1 MLKRLVAA
9 VGIAVLAIAGAQAQ
23 EMKTVRVGTTNLS
36 SDIGLFLAQK
46 RGYFTE
52 EGVKVELI
60 PFDSG
65 AKMVAPLGSGDLDAG
80 AGAASAGL
88 YNAVNRGLKLKM
100 VADKGTNIAGYSY
113 KALMVRKD
121 LIDSGAFK
129 SLKDLKGKK
138 VALIANGAADESV
151 INQALK
157 KAGLKD
163 DDIEKVFLPF
173 PQHLA
178 AFANKAIDAAIS
190 AEPSVTAMVRNNV
203 AVRFV
208 GLDDFYPVQQTA
220 MLLIN
225 GKFAE
230 DRKTVTAFL
239 KAYLRGVRAYDAT
252 LKDGKIAGP
261 GAEEMIKDI
270 SEMTGIKD
278 MALLHQM
285 VPVYIDPDGQID
297 KASVETDLA
306 YFKSRGLVAQDVT
319 TAGVVDMSYVD
330 ALKPVLGPF
339 PHPK

>member
-1 MLKRLVAA
+1 MRKQLLVVIGA
-9 VGIAVLAIAGAQAQ
+9 VTFMFGGAQAQ
-23 EMKTVRVGTTNLS
+23 EMKTVKVGTTNLS

-46 RGYFTE
+46 RGYFKD
-52 EGVKVELI
+52 EGLQVDLI

-129 SLKDLKGKK
+129 SLADLKGKK
-138 VALIANGAADESV
+138 IALIANGAADESV

-157 KAGLKD
+157 KAGLAD
-163 DDIEKVFLPF
+163 ADIEKVFLPF

-190 AEPSVTAMVRNNV
+190 AEPSVTTMVRNGV

-239 KAYLRGVRAYDAT
+239 KAYLRGVRAYDAM

-261 GAEEMIKDI
+261 GADDMIKDI
-270 SEMTGIKD
+270 AEMTGIKD
-278 MALLHQM
+278 LALLHHA
-285 VPVYIDPDGQID
+285 VPVFIDPDGQVD
-297 KASVETDLA
+297 RASIATDLA
-306 YFKSRGLVAQDVT
+306 YFKSRGLVTSDI
-319 TAGVVDMSYVD
+319 TADGVIDMSFVE

-339 PHPK
+339 TKPK

>member
-1 MLKRLVAA
+1 MLKHLLVVA
-9 VGIAVLAIAGAQAQ
+9 VVALGSLGSSYAQT
-23 EMKTVRVGTTNLS
+23 MKTVKVGTTNLS
-36 SDIGLFLAQK
+36 SDIGLFLAEK
-46 RGYFTE
+46 RGYFKD
-52 EGVKVELI
+52 EGLKVELI
-60 PFDSG
+60 PFDAG
-65 AKMVAPLGSGDLDAG
+65 AKMVAPLGAGDLDAG

-129 SLKDLKGKK
+129 SLADLKGKK
-138 VALIANGAADESV
+138 VAIIANGAADESV

-173 PQHLA
+173 PQHLT
-178 AFANKAIDAAIS
+178 AFANKAIDASIS
-190 AEPSVTAMVRNNV
+190 AEPGITAMVRNGA

-230 DRKTVTAFL
+230 DRRTVTAFL
-239 KAYLRGVRAYDAT
+239 KAYLRGVRDYAAT

-261 GAEEMIKDI
+261 GAEAMIKDI
-270 SEMTGIKD
+270 AEMTGIKD
-278 MALLHQM
+278 VSLLHQM
-285 VPVYIDPDGQID
+285 VPVFIDPDGQINR
-297 KASVETDLA
+297 ASVETDLA
-306 YFKSRGLVAQDVT
+306 YFKSRGLVAGDIST
-319 TAGVVDMSYVD
+319 EGVIDLSFVNE
-330 ALKPVLGPF
+330 LKPVLGPF
-339 PHPK
+339 KASN

>member
-1 MLKRLVAA
+1 MLKRLLVAG
-9 VGIAVLAIAGAQAQ
+9 VVLFTLGPAQAQ
-23 EMKTVRVGTTNLS
+23 DVKTVKVGTTNLS
-36 SDIGLFLAQK
+36 SDIGLFLAEK
-46 RGYFTE
+46 RGYFKE
-52 EGVKVELI
+52 EGVQVELV

-65 AKMVAPLGSGDLDAG
+65 AKMVAPLGAGDLDAA

-88 YNAVNRGLKLKM
+88 YNAVNRGLKLRM

-121 LIDSGAFK
+121 LIDSGSFR
-129 SLKDLKGKK
+129 SLADLKGKK
-138 VALIANGAADESV
+138 VAIIANGAADESV

-173 PQHLA
+173 PQHLT

-190 AEPSVTAMVRNNV
+190 AEPGVTAMARNNV

-208 GLDDFYPVQQTA
+208 GIDDFYPVQQTA

-261 GAEEMIKDI
+261 GADAMIKDI
-270 SEMTGIKD
+270 AEMTGIKD
-278 MALLHQM
+278 ATLLTQM
-285 VPVYIDPDGQID
+285 VPVFIDPDGQVSL
-297 KASVETDLA
+297 ASIETDLA
-306 YFKSRGLVAQDVT
+306 YFKSRGLVTSDIEA
-319 TAGVVDMSYVD
+319 AKVVDMSYVD

-339 PHPK
+339 ARPK

>member
-1 MLKRLVAA
+1 MLKRLFVVATA
-9 VGIAVLAIAGAQAQ
+9 TFALLSHSQAQ
-23 EMKTVRVGTTNLS
+23 TMKTVKVGTTNLS
-36 SDIGLFLAQK
+36 SDIGLFLAEK
-46 RGYFTE
+46 RGYFKD
-52 EGVKVELI
+52 EGLKVELI
-60 PFDSG
+60 PFDAG
-65 AKMVAPLGSGDLDAG
+65 AKMVAPLGAGDLDAG

-129 SLKDLKGKK
+129 SLADLKGKK
-138 VALIANGAADESV
+138 VAIIANGAADESV

-173 PQHLA
+173 PQHLT
-178 AFANKAIDAAIS
+178 AFANKAIDASIS
-190 AEPSVTAMVRNNV
+190 AEPGITAMVRNNA

-208 GLDDFYPVQQTA
+208 GIDDFYPVQQTA

-239 KAYLRGVRAYDAT
+239 KAYLRGVRDYAST

-261 GAEEMIKDI
+261 GAEAMIKDI
-270 SEMTGIKD
+270 AEMTGIKD
-278 MALLHQM
+278 ASLLHQM
-285 VPVYIDPDGQID
+285 VPVFIDPDGQLNR
-297 KASVETDLA
+297 ASVETDLA
-306 YFKSRGLVAQDVT
+306 YFKSRGLVANDIST
-319 TAGVVDMSYVD
+319 EGVVDMSFVNE
-330 ALKPVLGPF
+330 LKPVLGPF
-339 PHPK
+339 KAAN

>member
-1 MLKRLVAA
+1 MLKKM
-9 VGIAVLAIAGAQAQ
+9 LAIAIVTAAAGAAHAQ
-23 EMKTVRVGTTNLS
+23 DLKTVRVGTTNLS
-36 SDIGLFLAQK
+36 SDIGLFLADK
-46 RGYFTE
+46 RGYFKE
-52 EGVKVELI
+52 EGIKVELV

-65 AKMVAPLGSGDLDAG
+65 AKMVAPLGAGDLDAA

-88 YNAVNRGLKLKM
+88 YNAVNRGLKLKI

-113 KALMVRKD
+113 KALTVRKD

-129 SLKDLKGKK
+129 SLSDLKGKK

-151 INQALK
+151 IHQALL
-157 KAGLKD
+157 KAGLND
-163 DDIEKVFLPF
+163 ADIEKVFLPF
-173 PQHLA
+173 PQHLP
-178 AFANKAIDAAIS
+178 AFSNKAIDAAIS
-190 AEPSVTAMVRNNV
+190 AEPSITTMVRAGV
-203 AVRFV
+203 AVRFA

-230 DRKTVTAFL
+230 DRPTVTKFL

-261 GAEEMIKDI
+261 GADAMIQDI

-278 MALLHQM
+278 ASLLKLM
-285 VPVYIDPDGQID
+285 VPVFIDPDGQVNRPSI
-297 KASVETDLA
+297 ETDLA
-306 YFKSRGLVAQDVT
+306 YFQERGLVSKDI
-319 TAGVVDMSYVD
+319 TAASTVDTSFID

-339 PHPK
+339 SVSK

>member
-1 MLKRLVAA
+1 MMLKPLLVAT
-9 VGIAVLAIAGAQAQ
+9 VIALALGSAQAQ
-23 EMKTVRVGTTNLS
+23 DIKTVKVGTTNLS

-52 EGVKVELI
+52 EGIKVELI

-65 AKMVAPLGSGDLDAG
+65 AKMVAPLGAGDLDVSA
-80 AGAASAGL
+80 AAASAGL
-88 YNAVNRGLKLKM
+88 YNAVNRGLKLKI

-113 KALMVRKD
+113 KALTVRKD

-129 SLKDLKGKK
+129 SLADLKGKK
-138 VALIANGAADESV
+138 VAIIANGAADESV

-173 PQHLA
+173 PQQLP
-178 AFANKAIDAAIS
+178 AFSNKAIDAAIS
-190 AEPSVTAMVRNNV
+190 AEPSITAMVRNNV

-230 DRKTVTAFL
+230 DRKTLTAFL

-252 LKDGKIAGP
+252 LKDGRIAGP
-261 GAEEMIKDI
+261 GAEAMIKDI
-270 SEMTGIKD
+270 AEMTGIKD
-278 MALLHQM
+278 MTLLDQM
-285 VPVYIDPDGQID
+285 VPVFIDPDGRVD
-297 KASVETDLA
+297 PASIETDLA
-306 YFKSRGLVAQDVT
+306 YFKSRGLVTSDIT
-319 TAGVVDMSYVD
+319 TSSVVDMSFVD
-330 ALKPVLGPF
+330 ALKLVLGPF
-339 PHPK
+339 ARPK

>member
-1 MLKRLVAA
+1 MLRKILVAA
-9 VGIAVLAIAGAQAQ
+9 GAVVLTFAGAQAQ
-23 EMKTVRVGTTNLS
+23 DMKTIKVGTTNLS

-52 EGVKVELI
+52 EGVKVELV

-65 AKMVAPLGSGDLDAG
+65 AKMVAPLGAGDLDAV
-80 AGAASAGL
+80 AGAASAGF
-88 YNAVNRGLKLKM
+88 YNAVNRGLKLKI

-113 KALMVRKD
+113 KALTVRKD

-129 SLKDLKGKK
+129 SLADLKGKK

-151 INQALK
+151 IHQALLK
-157 KAGLKD
+157 VGLKD

-173 PQHLA
+173 PQQLP
-178 AFANKAIDAAIS
+178 AFSNKAIDVAIS
-190 AEPSVTAMVRNNV
+190 AEPGITQMIRAGV
-203 AVRFV
+203 AVRFA

-230 DRKTVTAFL
+230 DRKSVTSFL

-252 LKDGKIAGP
+252 LKGGKIAGP
-261 GAEEMIKDI
+261 GADDMIKDI
-270 SEMTGIKD
+270 AEMTGIKD
-278 MALLHQM
+278 VSLLSQM
-285 VPVYIDPDGQID
+285 VPVFIDPDGQVNRTSI
-297 KASVETDLA
+297 ETDLA
-306 YFKSRGLVAQDVT
+306 YFQSRGLVAKEI
-319 TAGVVDMSYVD
+319 TAASIIDNSFID

-339 PHPK
+339 TMAK

>member
-1 MLKRLVAA
+1 MLKHLLVVAA
-9 VGIAVLAIAGAQAQ
+9 ATFAPLGHVQAQ
-23 EMKTVRVGTTNLS
+23 PIKVVKVGTTNLS
-36 SDIGLFLAQK
+36 SDIGLFLAEK
-46 RGYFTE
+46 RGYFKD
-52 EGVKVELI
+52 EGLKVELI
-60 PFDSG
+60 PFDAG

-121 LIDSGAFK
+121 LIESGAFK
-129 SLKDLKGKK
+129 SLADLKGKK
-138 VALIANGAADESV
+138 VAIIANGAADESV

-173 PQHLA
+173 PQHLT
-178 AFANKAIDAAIS
+178 AFANKAIDASIS
-190 AEPSVTAMVRNNV
+190 AEPSITAMVRNNA

-208 GLDDFYPVQQTA
+208 GIDDFYPVQQTA

-239 KAYLRGVRAYDAT
+239 KAYLRGVRDYAAT
-252 LKDGKIAGP
+252 LKDGRIAGP
-261 GAEEMIKDI
+261 GAETMIKDI
-270 SEMTGIKD
+270 AEMTGIKD
-278 MALLHQM
+278 VSLLHQM
-285 VPVYIDPDGQID
+285 VPVFIDPDGQINR
-297 KASVETDLA
+297 ASVETDLA
-306 YFKSRGLVAQDVT
+306 YFKLRGLVAGDVST
-319 TAGVVDMSYVD
+319 EGVVDPSFINE
-330 ALKPVLGPF
+330 LKPVLGPF
-339 PHPK
+339 KASN

>member
-1 MLKRLVAA
+1 MLRKILVAA
-9 VGIAVLAIAGAQAQ
+9 AAIVLTFSGAQAQ
-23 EMKTVRVGTTNLS
+23 DMKTIKVGTTNLS

-52 EGVKVELI
+52 EGVKVELV

-65 AKMVAPLGSGDLDAG
+65 AKMVAPLGAGDLDAV
-80 AGAASAGL
+80 AGAASAGF
-88 YNAVNRGLKLKM
+88 YNAVNRGLKLKI

-113 KALMVRKD
+113 KALTVRKD
-121 LIDSGAFK
+121 LVDSGAFK
-129 SLKDLKGKK
+129 SLADLKGKK

-151 INQALK
+151 IHQALL

-173 PQHLA
+173 PQQLP
-178 AFANKAIDAAIS
+178 AFSNKAIDVAIS
-190 AEPSVTAMVRNNV
+190 AEPGITQMVRAGV
-203 AVRFV
+203 AVRFA

-230 DRKTVTAFL
+230 DRKSVTSFL

-252 LKDGKIAGP
+252 LKGGKIAGP
-261 GAEEMIKDI
+261 GADDMIKDI
-270 SEMTGIKD
+270 AEMTGIKD
-278 MALLHQM
+278 VSLLGQM
-285 VPVYIDPDGQID
+285 VPVFIDPDGQVNR
-297 KASVETDLA
+297 ASIETDLA
-306 YFKSRGLVAQDVT
+306 YFQSRGLVAKEI
-319 TAGVVDMSYVD
+319 TAASIIDNSFID

-339 PHPK
+339 TMAK

>member
-1 MLKRLVAA
+1 
-9 VGIAVLAIAGAQAQ
+9 
-23 EMKTVRVGTTNLS
+23 
-36 SDIGLFLAQK
+36 
-46 RGYFTE
+46 
-52 EGVKVELI
+52 
-60 PFDSG
+60 
-65 AKMVAPLGSGDLDAG
+65 MVAPLGAGDLDAG

-129 SLKDLKGKK
+129 SLADLKGKK
-138 VALIANGAADESV
+138 VAIIANGAADESV

-173 PQHLA
+173 PQHLT
-178 AFANKAIDAAIS
+178 AFANKAIDASIS
-190 AEPSVTAMVRNNV
+190 AEPGITAMVRNGA

-239 KAYLRGVRAYDAT
+239 KAYLRGVRDYAAT

-261 GAEEMIKDI
+261 GAEAMIKDI
-270 SEMTGIKD
+270 AEMTGIKD
-278 MALLHQM
+278 ASLLHQM
-285 VPVYIDPDGQID
+285 VPVFIDPDGQINR
-297 KASVETDLA
+297 ASVETDLA
-306 YFKSRGLVAQDVT
+306 YFKSRGLVAGDIST
-319 TAGVVDMSYVD
+319 EGVIDLSFVNE
-330 ALKPVLGPF
+330 LKPVLGPF
-339 PHPK
+339 KASN

>member
-1 MLKRLVAA
+1 MLKHLLVVAA
-9 VGIAVLAIAGAQAQ
+9 ATFALLGPSQAQ
-23 EMKTVRVGTTNLS
+23 TMKVVKVGTTNLS
-36 SDIGLFLAQK
+36 SDIGLFLAEK
-46 RGYFTE
+46 RGYFKD
-52 EGVKVELI
+52 EGLKVELI
-60 PFDSG
+60 PFDAG

-129 SLKDLKGKK
+129 SLADLKGKK
-138 VALIANGAADESV
+138 VAIIANGAADESV

-173 PQHLA
+173 PQHLT
-178 AFANKAIDAAIS
+178 AFANKAIDASIS
-190 AEPSVTAMVRNNV
+190 AEPSITAMVRNNV

-208 GLDDFYPVQQTA
+208 GIDDFYPVQQTA

-230 DRKTVTAFL
+230 DRNTVTAFL
-239 KAYLRGVRAYDAT
+239 KAYLRGVRDYAAT

-261 GAEEMIKDI
+261 GSEAMIKDI
-270 SEMTGIKD
+270 AEMTGIKD
-278 MALLHQM
+278 ASLLHQM
-285 VPVYIDPDGQID
+285 VPVFIDPDGQINR
-297 KASVETDLA
+297 ASVETDLA
-306 YFKSRGLVAQDVT
+306 YFKSRGLVANDIST
-319 TAGVVDMSYVD
+319 EGVVDMSFVNE
-330 ALKPVLGPF
+330 LKPVLGPF
-339 PHPK
+339 KASN